1 MSLYGRCSLEW
12 SFQER
17 RRVLFVPSEQKEEKD
32 LKRSASG
39 DTRKE
44 EGKEALKK
52 VSLDPLYDSTDKY
65 RRILKPIKEEDL
77 LS

>member
-1 MSLYGRCSLEW
+1 MSLYGRCGPEW
-12 SFQER
+12 AFQER
-17 RRVLFVPSEQKEEKD
+17 RRALFVPSEQKEEKD
-32 LKRSASG
+32 LKKSASV

-44 EGKEALKK
+44 ERDEAPKK

-65 RRILKPIKEEDL
+65 RRILKPLKEEDL